1 MNSFLYSIKYR
12 RKKKEFLLYEAGTA
26 TTIHYLDLHS
36 SVQSMPTINKV
47 CECYTPT
54 CDRVQL
60 IQYDVLKFVCNLR
73 NIYWILRDLR
83 VSSDNK
89 IDHHDT
95 HCLTK
100 ILLIVM

>member
-1 MNSFLYSIKYR
+1 M
-12 RKKKEFLLYEAGTA
+12 LYEAGTA

-36 SVQSMPTINKV
+36 SVQSMPTIKKV

-54 CDRVQL
+54 CNRVQL
-60 IQYDVLKFVCNLR
+60 IQYDVLKFVCNLQ
-73 NIYWILRDLR
+73 NIYCILRELR

-89 IDHHDT
+89 IDHDDT
-95 HCLTK
+95 HCFTE

>member
-1 MNSFLYSIKYR
+1 MRLARPQPFIIWIYIHLYNQCLPL
-12 RKKKEFLLYEAGTA
+12 KKF
-26 TTIHYLDLHS
+26 
-36 SVQSMPTINKV
+36 
-47 CECYTPT
+47 ECYTPT
-54 CDRVQL
+54 CNRVQL

-73 NIYWILRDLR
+73 NIYWILRELR

-95 HCLTK
+95 HCLTE